1 MIRQIFC
8 LYLFFSDLSIYTCI
22 LIFYCV
28 KTAVIFVYIRAHKM
42 CVFVQDGLYINIILI
57 FLFAIFLIIDLK
69 NFEINNY
76 NNYKMTDA
84 GFFKVNIT
92 SWLIL
97 KEDNF

>member
-1 MIRQIFC
+1 
-8 LYLFFSDLSIYTCI
+8 
-22 LIFYCV
+22 
-28 KTAVIFVYIRAHKM
+28 
-42 CVFVQDGLYINIILI
+42 VFVQDGLYINIILI

-92 SWLIL
+92 S
-97 KEDNF
+97 